1 MNLPYSSKHPD
12 AAVEQRCHVVTSQ
25 VLGSWHMTRSSVS
38 GPMPWALRQ
47 LCGGDGLRHSSSLAQ
62 GRCGWRLAGVPDGC
76 LCYTMLHHVTPCY
89 TMLHHMEEHE
99 TRWFDLWPWA
109 FPFVICGWPMVAP
122 SHPKSPEVH
131 HHGEALQLPLTANAG
146 WHAGWHRAHVLWSWL
161 VSLEDTD
168 RFG

>member
-1 MNLPYSSKHPD
+1 MRLLNKGVTSSRPRFWAVGVWH
-12 AAVEQRCHVVTSQ
+12 AAVCPDQCPGPCASCVAEMGCGIRAAWHKDVAADVSLGYLTGACVT
-25 VLGSWHMTRSSVS
+25 
-38 GPMPWALRQ
+38 A
-47 LCGGDGLRHSSSLAQ
+47 
-62 GRCGWRLAGVPDGC
+62 
-76 LCYTMLHHVTPCY
+76 PCF

-131 HHGEALQLPLTANAG
+131 HHGEALQLPLTADAG

-161 VSLEDTD
+161 VSLGDTD